1 MVGRWGTDKTYVA
14 SVNVGYQS
22 ADFHA
27 NEFDFH
33 IVVGAMT
40 DDPSLVRRLGDI
52 SRHVQAGASH
62 FLQRVEGLVRK
73 PLYEYFPFCSVEGIE
88 WANQEMPA
96 TSVRCHCFLL
106 AVTA

>member
-1 MVGRWGTDKTYVA
+1 MVGRWGTDKPIWPRST
-14 SVNVGYQS
+14 S
-22 ADFHA
+22 ALSPPISTPTTSI
-27 NEFDFH
+27 FH
-33 IVVGAMT
+33 IVMGAMT

-52 SRHVQAGASH
+52 ARHAQAGASH
-62 FLQRVEGLVRK
+62 YLQRVEGLVRK